1 MKLYA
6 ESRLPERATAV
17 FIRARDELHAIGGFM
32 PDVSYVQPVQRVS
45 GLESFE
51 RVDRLG
57 AQVAPLRIAG
67 RSFSEAR
74 WLLHSSWHEPST
86 SARWQVEVEHPAHA
100 LQCDGTISI
109 REDDAGEARVAI
121 SGRVRLRLEMLG
133 LRLIGPAFAGGIER
147 MIASRIE
154 SNLRSLFD
162 AMAPAAGARGP
173 GFARVAA
180 P

>member
-6 ESRLPERATAV
+6 ESTLPLRADAV
-17 FIRARDELHAIGGFM
+17 FCHARDELHEIGSFM
-32 PDVSYVQPVQRVS
+32 PDVSYVQPVLRIS
-45 GLESFE
+45 GLDAFE

-57 AQVAPLRIAG
+57 ARAAPLRVAG

-86 SARWQVEVEHPAHA
+86 SARWQVEVEHPADA

-109 REDDAGEARVAI
+109 MEDDAGEARVRI

-133 LRLIGPAFAGGIER
+133 LRLLGPTFAGGVER
-147 MIASRIE
+147 LIASRIE

-162 AMAPAAGARGP
+162 AMAPAAGGRGT
-173 GFARVAA
+173 GFARVAL